1 MKANELMIG
10 DWVHVE
16 AHRGF
21 YAQNVKVETIPD
33 NDGDNEYG
41 HHYGHIGA
49 WLEGGDNDFR
59 DVEAKHLQPI
69 PLTCSVL
76 EKIGFEE
83 MMNEGEEVAKRYGRV
98 PHPTGVWQ
106 LGLSDFDCVMY
117 VPKDDFLRI
126 KFMMAGQTDLR
137 NIRFVHELQH
147 ALRLCGIEKEIVL

>member
-10 DWVHVE
+10 DWVHVK

-21 YAQNVKVETIPD
+21 NAQNIKVETIPD

-69 PLTCSVL
+69 PLTNGIL
-76 EKIGFEE
+76 EKNFQEFLPGINLMYQLKGPYCI
-83 MMNEGEEVAKRYGRV
+83 MNEDENRWVFGLVKVDGENSARYPLV
-98 PHPTGVWQ
+98 KI
-106 LGLSDFDCVMY
+106 S
-117 VPKDDFLRI
+117 
-126 KFMMAGQTDLR
+126 
-137 NIRFVHELQH
+137 FVHELQH
-147 ALRLCGIEKEIVL
+147 ALRLCGIDKTIEL